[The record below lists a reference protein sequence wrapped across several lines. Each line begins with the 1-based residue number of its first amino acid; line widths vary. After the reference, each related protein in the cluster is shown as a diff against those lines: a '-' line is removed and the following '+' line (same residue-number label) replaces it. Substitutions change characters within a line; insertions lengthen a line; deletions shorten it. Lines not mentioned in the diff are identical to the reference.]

1 MTEIF
6 QGIAGYVSE
15 YVLSIDNLW
24 IWFVAAFAAGIV
36 KGLCGFAN
44 TLVFDTILAF
54 STSNSNITPVE
65 TMLGT
70 FSNTIYV
77 IKERKSVDLKKCLPV
92 AALVLIGSIPGMIFL
107 KTADVSLVKIIFGFI
122 IVGIGVEMLIRE
134 LGPKKIM
141 KQNKIVLFCIGLL
154 SGVVCGIYGI
164 GALLSAYFSRVTENS
179 HQFKANICVVFLIEH
194 IFRIISYIILDI
206 FVPSMFI
213 HVALLLPFL
222 LIGLFI
228 GMRCCKYLNEKVI
241 KRIVIITL
249 MVSGIALV
257 INSL

>member
-1 MTEIF
+1 VADFVRE
-6 QGIAGYVSE
+6 S
-15 YVLSIDNLW
+15 VLGIDNLW

-54 STSNSNITPVE
+54 STSNANITPVE

-70 FSNTIYV
+70 FSNAIY
-77 IKERKSVDLKKCLPV
+77 IAKERKSVDLKKCLPV

-107 KTADVSLVKIIFGFI
+107 KKADVSLVKVIFGFI
-122 IVGIGVEMLIRE
+122 IVAIGIEMLIRE
-134 LGPKKIM
+134 LSPKKTV

-164 GALLSAYFSRVTENS
+164 GALLSAYFSRVTANS
-179 HQFKANICVVFLIEH
+179 HEFKANICVVFLIEH
-194 IFRIISYIILDI
+194 IFRIISYIVLDI
-206 FVPSMFI
+206 FIPSMFV
-213 HVALLLPFL
+213 HVAMLLPFL
-222 LIGLFI
+222 LGGLFI
-228 GMRCCKYLNEKVI
+228 GMKCCKYLNEKVI
-241 KRIVIITL
+241 KKIVIITL